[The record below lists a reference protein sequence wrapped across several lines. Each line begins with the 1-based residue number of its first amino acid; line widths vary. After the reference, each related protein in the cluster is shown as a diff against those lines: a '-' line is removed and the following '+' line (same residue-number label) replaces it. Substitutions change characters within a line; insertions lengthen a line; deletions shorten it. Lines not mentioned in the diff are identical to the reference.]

1 MKTYIEDQD
10 GVGLNT
16 QFSILLNM
24 QAQKNKAY
32 LSDNLF
38 FNYDYEE
45 KTFYNVKKRQYRT
58 LSTAAVEDDVLS
70 IVVSLD
76 KESEEYER
84 VVYTFLDMFGFLGG
98 LFDFMFFSGF
108 ILIQFFIENS
118 FLNSAFSKLYQV
130 QADDCEPIQ
139 FLKCSRLNQSNIN
152 EDFKH
157 NIQSDMSNEEIH
169 SNIHYKPNTNS
180 SNSFHIT
187 HSSTYI
193 QNLK

>member
-1 MKTYIEDQD
+1 M
-10 GVGLNT
+10 NT

-32 LSDNLF
+32 LADNLF

-58 LSTAAVEDDVLS
+58 LSTAAEDDVLS

-84 VVYTFLDMFGFLGG
+84 VVYTFIDMFGFLGG

-108 ILIQFFIENS
+108 IFIQFFTENS
-118 FLNSAFSKLYQV
+118 FFNSAFSKLYQV
-130 QADDCEPIQ
+130 QEDDCEPIR
-139 FLKCSRLNQSNIN
+139 FLKCSTLNQNNIN

-169 SNIHYKPNTNS
+169 SNIHYKRDTNS
-180 SNSFHIT
+180 AHSFHT
-187 HSSTYI
+187 SHNSTYI
-193 QNLK
+193 KNLK